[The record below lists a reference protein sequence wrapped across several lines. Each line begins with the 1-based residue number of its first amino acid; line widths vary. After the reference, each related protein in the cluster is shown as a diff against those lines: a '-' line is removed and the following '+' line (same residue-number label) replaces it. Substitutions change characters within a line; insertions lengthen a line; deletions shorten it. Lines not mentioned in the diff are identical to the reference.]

1 VIYEETFDEVPN
13 GEPSLAWR
21 AEQARRGGDPGLAVR
36 LAREGL
42 AHGDDAAL
50 RVALALA
57 LLDLGE
63 LEDARHSLEGVIDGL
78 AGDESARQHGHG
90 HFGAGHGAMIPD
102 TTLAAAT
109 AATLELVSS
118 LDVELVGA
126 IDEASFERAFEQAET
141 QPELMLDADDVA
153 ERVLRDVPAEPR
165 DELLP
170 SADSPLA
177 TRTFADL
184 LARQGHDSVAES
196 LRSTLASRPY
206 EAADAHS
213 TPGGSSDPEAQI
225 DARERVVGTLER
237 WLENL
242 RRTAA

>member
-1 VIYEETFDEVPN
+1 MTYEETFEEGPRS
-13 GEPSLAWR
+13 EPSLAWR
-21 AEQARRGGDPGLAVR
+21 AEHARRGGDPGLAVR

-42 AHGDDAAL
+42 AHGDDVAL

-63 LEDARHSLEGVIDGL
+63 IEDARHALEGLIDGL
-78 AGDESARQHGHG
+78 AADESSRLHGHA
-90 HFGAGHGAMIPD
+90 HFDGAMGHGAMIPD

-109 AATLELVSS
+109 AATLELVGS
-118 LDVELVGA
+118 LDVELVGS

-141 QPELMLDADDVA
+141 QPELMLGADDVA

-184 LARQGHDSVAES
+184 LERQGLDSAAES
-196 LRSTLASRPY
+196 LRSTLANRP
-206 EAADAHS
+206 ETAENHS
-213 TPGGSSDPEAQI
+213 TPDAQV